1 MADYTQFLARA
12 VALLDP
18 NTIEQRQALYDR
30 ARRALVDKLRGNDPT
45 LSDTDLAAESAAL
58 ESSIRR
64 VEADAVRHTAPPQP
78 VPAYES
84 DGAPAAEYRDRP
96 PLKDSRKPLRTAAF
110 AFGALVILLIAVA
123 AYSMWPRSVG
133 SRILSRAAEQ
143 PANAP
148 YVYLRQPVYYRTT
161 YPVGTII
168 VDKTQGFLYVVRPS
182 MAAWRY
188 GIGVGAECVPLIGFF
203 KVLRKEEWPGWKS
216 PAQQSAG
223 VEDDRMKNPLGAR
236 ALYLNT
242 DNRIHGTSGPLA
254 FGQLTPN
261 GCIRL
266 VNDDVIY
273 LYDRT
278 PLESRVV
285 VLN

>member
-1 MADYTQFLARA
+1 MADYTQLLARA
-12 VALLDP
+12 IAMLDP
-18 NTIEQRQALYDR
+18 NTLEQRKALYDR
-30 ARRALVDKLRGNDPT
+30 ARTILVDRLRGSDPT
-45 LSDTDLAAESAAL
+45 LVNTDPVAEMAAL

-64 VEADAVRHTAPPQP
+64 VEADAVRRSARPE
-78 VPAYES
+78 PADES
-84 DGAPAAEYRDRP
+84 DVAPAAEYQDIP
-96 PLKDSRKPLRTAAF
+96 PLKDSRRPLWTLTF
-110 AFGALVILLIAVA
+110 ACGALVILLVGVA
-123 AYSMWPRSVG
+123 AYSLWPRGG
-133 SRILSRAAEQ
+133 SLVRDRAAGQ
-143 PANAP
+143 PANTP

-168 VDKTQGFLYVVRPS
+168 VDKAQGFLYVVRPN

-188 GIGVGAECVPLIGFF
+188 GIGVGAECIPLAGLF
-203 KVLRKEEWPGWKS
+203 KVLRKEEWPGWKP
-216 PAQQSAG
+216 PAQQLANA
-223 VEDDRMKNPLGAR
+223 DADRMKNPLGAR

-242 DNRIHGTSGPLA
+242 DSRIHGTAGPLDV
-254 FGQLTPN
+254 GQRTSD

-266 VNDDVIY
+266 INDDVIY

>member
-12 VALLDP
+12 VAMLDP
-18 NTIEQRQALYDR
+18 NTIEQRKALYDR
-30 ARRALVDKLRGNDPT
+30 ARKALVDKLRGSDPT
-45 LSDTDLAAESAAL
+45 LSNTDLAAETAAL

-64 VEADAVRHTAPPQP
+64 VEAEAMRR
-78 VPAYES
+78 PARPEP
-84 DGAPAAEYRDRP
+84 DVAPAAGYQDRP
-96 PLKDSRKPLRTAAF
+96 PLKDSRRPWWTMAF
-110 AFGALVILLIAVA
+110 AFGALVILAVGFA
-123 AYSMWPRSVG
+123 AYSLWPRGG
-133 SRILSRAAEQ
+133 SLVLNRAADQ

-161 YPVGTII
+161 NPVGTII
-168 VDKTQGFLYVVRPS
+168 VDKSQGFLYVVRPS

-188 GIGVGAECVPLIGFF
+188 GIGVGTECVPLVGLF
-203 KVLRKEEWPGWKS
+203 KVLRKEEWPGWKP

-223 VEDDRMKNPLGAR
+223 ADDERMKNPLGAR

-242 DNRIHGTSGPLA
+242 DSRIHGTAGSLA
-254 FGQLTPN
+254 VGQRTPD

-266 VNDDVIY
+266 ANDDVIY

>member
-12 VALLDP
+12 VAMLDP
-18 NTIEQRQALYDR
+18 NTLEQRKALYDR
-30 ARRALVDKLRGNDPT
+30 ARKALVDKLRGSDPT
-45 LSDTDLAAESAAL
+45 LSNTDLVAETAAL

-64 VEADAVRHTAPPQP
+64 VEADAVRRRARP
-78 VPAYES
+78 EE
-84 DGAPAAEYRDRP
+84 DLAPATEYQDRP
-96 PLKDSRKPLRTAAF
+96 PLKDSRRPLWTLAF
-110 AFGALVILLIAVA
+110 ACGALIILLVGA
-123 AYSMWPRSVG
+123 AYSLWPRGG
-133 SRILSRAAEQ
+133 SLNRAAGQ
-143 PANAP
+143 PANAS

-168 VDKTQGFLYVVRPS
+168 VDKTQGFLYVVRPN

-188 GIGVGAECVPLIGFF
+188 GIGLGAECVPLIGLF
-203 KVLRKEEWPGWKS
+203 KVSRKEEWHGWK
-216 PAQQSAG
+216 PQAQQSAG
-223 VEDDRMKNPLGAR
+223 GDADRMKNPLGAR

-242 DNRIHGTSGPLA
+242 NGRIHGTAGPLDV
-254 FGQLTPN
+254 GQRTPD
-261 GCIRL
+261 GCVRL
-266 VNDDVIY
+266 INDDVIY